1 MVNKIFL
8 SFIISFLLVG
18 CSHPTN
24 DLNEGTKKSEINNMT
39 NDEKDAFDKQYLKD
53 LIDIDIYEKDFLY
66 ISKYILELAKKND
79 FPEVDPILGKK
90 EYMYT
95 KDFSYPYSFYHYVN
109 IPSYPQLEVIL
120 KYEKDSNTLKSI
132 SLTPG
137 GPSNF
142 FLKNSNI
149 NVLNELE
156 LKLVKKELLDYSNQL
171 AMYYL
176 TDGSFKYEVVGSNND
191 YEGSLPKEF
200 YNFDI
205 YNNL

>member
-1 MVNKIFL
+1 MVDKFFL
-8 SFIISFLLVG
+8 FFIMSFLLVG
-18 CSHPTN
+18 CSHPTT
-24 DLNEGTKKSEINNMT
+24 DLNEGTTKSEMKNMT
-39 NDEKDAFDKQYLKD
+39 NDEKDAFDKQYLND
-53 LIDIDIYEKDFLY
+53 LIDIDISEKDFLFV
-66 ISKYILELAKKND
+66 SKYVIELAKKNN

-95 KDFSYPYSFYHYVN
+95 KDFTYPYSFYHYAN

-120 KYEKDSNTLKSI
+120 KYEKDSNKLKSV

-142 FLKNSNI
+142 FLRSSNI
-149 NVLNELE
+149 NVLNELK
-156 LKLVKKELLDYSNQL
+156 LKLVKKEFLDYSNQL

-176 TDGSFKYEVVGSNND
+176 TDGNFKYEVVGNNND
-191 YEGSLPKEF
+191 YEGNLPKKF

-205 YNNL
+205 YTE